1 MIIWPKPLQALS
13 PRQIFETN
21 NTLWGSSY
29 PQLQAVGMAFSQFF
43 PALQHYSKL
52 FIKVLQLRSET
63 DEECR
68 SYWREMVSGVV
79 SVHPGYPGHQCYYML
94 PATQARNVWN
104 IIPAIGRHWIIHLFC
119 RIAKDLDDWT
129 NWQSFRK
136 TYFPFHSIDYILRTF
151 VLVCGQNKWAKC

>member
-29 PQLQAVGMAFSQFF
+29 PQLQAVGIAFSQFF

-104 IIPAIGRHWIIHLFC
+104 IIPAIDRHWIIQLFA
-119 RIAKDLDDWT
+119 RLPKIWMIGQIDKASEKLTSHFIALT
-129 NWQSFRK
+129 IF
-136 TYFPFHSIDYILRTF
+136 
-151 VLVCGQNKWAKC
+151 